1 MIAVGTGAFVAT
13 RIETKQDYA
22 YRVLK
27 EQISSGL
34 LLPGQRIVVNRVAN
48 DIGTSAIPVREAL
61 FRLESER
68 LVTIRPHIGAIVAL
82 LTKSTVLETLEN
94 LAVLEGYATRLAT
107 PRAHEIRSELEAA
120 DADMLAAIGREDWE
134 TFSARNRSF
143 HFTIYGVCGNA
154 VLVDT
159 ITSLWAQLDTFMSG
173 DAFNLMPDRASGS
186 IAEHE
191 QIVRALCDA
200 DADPMHVELLART
213 HKFNTVKRL
222 TES

>member
-1 MIAVGTGAFVAT
+1 MVT

-22 YRVLK
+22 YRVMK
-27 EQISSGL
+27 ERISSGV

-61 FRLESER
+61 VRLESER

-82 LTKSTVLETLEN
+82 ITKTTVLETLEN
-94 LAVLEGYATRLAT
+94 LAVLEGYATRLAHQ
-107 PRAHEIRSELEAA
+107 RAPEILAELEAA
-120 DADMLAAIGREDWE
+120 DAAMLAAIAEEDWE

-159 ITSLWAQLDTFMSG
+159 ITNLWAQLDTYLSG
-173 DAFNLMPDRASGS
+173 DAFNLMPDRATGS

-191 QIVRALCDA
+191 QIVRMLA
-200 DADPMHVELLART
+200 DGDTDHMHLELLARK
-213 HKFNTVKRL
+213 HKLNTAKRL
-222 TES
+222 TEPR

>member
-1 MIAVGTGAFVAT
+1 MAT

-22 YRVLK
+22 YRVMK
-27 EQISSGL
+27 EKISSGV

-61 FRLESER
+61 VRLESER

-94 LAVLEGYATRLAT
+94 LAVLEGYATRLAL

-120 DADMLAAIGREDWE
+120 DADMLAAIDQEDWE
-134 TFSARNRSF
+134 TFSARNRTF

-159 ITSLWAQLDTFMSG
+159 ITSLWAQLDTYMSG

-191 QIVRALCDA
+191 QIVRILGEA
-200 DADPMHVELLART
+200 DADPMQVELLART
-213 HKFNTVKRL
+213 HKLNTAQRL

>member
-1 MIAVGTGAFVAT
+1 MST

-27 EQISSGL
+27 EQISSGV
-34 LLPGQRIVVNRVAN
+34 LLPGQRIVVNRVAS

-82 LTKSTVLETLEN
+82 ITKRTVLETLEN
-94 LAVLEGYATRLAT
+94 LAVLEGYATRLAL
-107 PRAHEIRSELEAA
+107 PRAHEIRPELEAV
-120 DADMLAAIGREDWE
+120 DAAMLAAIEREDWAA
-134 TFSARNRSF
+134 FSTQNRTF
-143 HFTIYGVCGNA
+143 HFAIYGVCGNA

-159 ITSLWAQLDTFMSG
+159 ITALWAQLDTFMSG
-173 DAFNLMPDRASGS
+173 DAFNLMPDRARGS
-186 IAEHE
+186 VAEHE
-191 QIVRALCDA
+191 QIVRSLGDA

-213 HKFNTVKRL
+213 HKLNTAKRL
-222 TES
+222 TDS

>member
-1 MIAVGTGAFVAT
+1 MAT

-22 YRVLK
+22 YRVMK
-27 EQISSGL
+27 ERISSGL

-61 FRLESER
+61 VRLESER

-82 LTKSTVLETLEN
+82 ITKSTVLETLEN
-94 LAVLEGYATRLAT
+94 LAVLEGYATRLAL
-107 PRAHEIRSELEAA
+107 PRAHEIQSELEAA
-120 DADMLAAIGREDWE
+120 DAAMRAAIDHEDWE
-134 TFSARNRSF
+134 TFSARNRTF

-159 ITSLWAQLDTFMSG
+159 ITALWAQLDTYMSG

-191 QIVRALCDA
+191 QIVRMLGDA
-200 DADPMHVELLART
+200 NADPMQVELAART
-213 HKFNTVKRL
+213 HKLNTAKRL